1 MLFKFFHLRNV
12 NLHCLLLIAAVL
24 LAGPAPRLAAQTGTA
39 GYTVP
44 HFRHVE
50 LDVKPPKLDRQ
61 RLVFLAD
68 QDFPPFSYA
77 DASGAPKGLAV
88 DLALSLCSRLAVQCT
103 ITLKPWTELA
113 AGLLRNEADAVIS
126 GLKLDDQTATSLDA
140 TRPIYRALGRFA
152 VRKPNPISAA
162 TIRVLAGKRVG
173 VVKASAHEAWLKRYF
188 PYAQIIAEDSLG
200 QAQGALKDGKI
211 DALFA
216 DALSLVYWTEGEGSE
231 RCCRLLPG
239 AFVDQDYFSRGFVF
253 FVRRGDGPLKAALD
267 YGLDQLQQ
275 NGEWDRLFRA
285 YVPDSPW

>member
-1 MLFKFFHLRNV
+1 MLFKFSALRNV
-12 NLHCLLLIAAVL
+12 NLLGRALIVTVL
-24 LAGPAPRLAAQTGTA
+24 LAGPASQLAAQTGTVA
-39 GYTVP
+39 YPVP

-50 LDVKPPKLDRQ
+50 LDAKPPKLDRQ
-61 RLVFLAD
+61 RLTLLAD
-68 QDFPPFSYA
+68 QDFPPFSYVG
-77 DASGAPKGLAV
+77 ASGAPKGLAV
-88 DLALSLCSRLAVQCT
+88 DLAVSLCSRLAVQCT
-103 ITLKPWTELA
+103 IILKPWNELA
-113 AGLLRNEADAVIS
+113 AALSRNEGDAVIS
-126 GLKLDDQTATSLDA
+126 GLKVDENTATTFDA

-162 TIRVLAGKRVG
+162 SIRMLAGKRVG

-188 PYAQIIAEDSLG
+188 PYGQIIGEDSLG
-200 QAQGALKDGKI
+200 TAQVALKDGKI

-216 DALSLVYWTEGEGSE
+216 DALSLVYWTEGDGSE
-231 RCCRLLPG
+231 QCCRLLPG

-285 YVPDSPW
+285 YVPANPW